1 MAGRILV
8 GTSSLIELNDRGNVV
23 ATAEAQAEL
32 TRRMELREIG
42 ERAQELAQDAEQ
54 VHVMFNNNARDLAPK
69 AAYRMRKDV
78 LGQV

>member
-1 MAGRILV
+1 MRGRTV
-8 GTSSLIELNDRGNVV
+8 AERFDYDYSKKELGEV
-23 ATAEAQAEL
+23 
-32 TRRMELREIG
+32 G
-42 ERAQELAQDAEQ
+42 ERAQELAADAEQ